1 MRKCECARLL
11 SDHATYL
18 FGAFHIFERS
28 RIFHRDVFICGIKG
42 QNDFSALRRR
52 NVKKYLA
59 ILVWRARDKGAKGPF
74 FCGWARSSLVFYFS
88 TDRTAVN
95 ILFIMLHLRSIPRHI
110 YVCMYMYFCDR
121 DRVCDVWC
129 ALLGPQTPLLF
140 RACKNAHECTIEYCA
155 GSKMNRDALILS
167 RIVSA
172 INFAT
177 ITPANN
183 YIAVIFRMTSPGT
196 TV

>member
-1 MRKCECARLL
+1 MNPISRTFMAHHPHYTTNNEKMQVCALLL
-11 SDHATYL
+11 SYL
-18 FGAFHIFERS
+18 FFWGLFIFSSAAEY
-28 RIFHRDVFICGIKG
+28 FTMMFFICGIKG

-110 YVCMYMYFCDR
+110 HIHVHVYVFLRPRSGVRCVMR
-121 DRVCDVWC
+121 
-129 ALLGPQTPLLF
+129 ALRPTDPIIVP
-140 RACKNAHECTIEYCA
+140 RAQKC
-155 GSKMNRDALILS
+155 
-167 RIVSA
+167 
-172 INFAT
+172 
-177 ITPANN
+177 P
-183 YIAVIFRMTSPGT
+183 
-196 TV
+196 